1 MSIATATEREHLIAA
16 ELTKLLSLRS
26 IWITALV
33 TVALVILA
41 AWSQANAIGDALRSH
56 DPALAPGIQPE
67 TVGFEWVALG
77 LIGILIIGVVAAG
90 SEYTSGQIHTSLVA
104 APGRVRLFLAK
115 AVALTI
121 VITVIG
127 IVSIPTLSLLS
138 QQGLGSLS
146 VIDEQIPLSLIL
158 RWIGAI
164 GYWIAMALI
173 AFSTA
178 LLLRQTLIPLFA
190 LIVISQLSLLLL
202 LLSNI
207 LAILPTIAGVQL
219 FDEGLV
225 AGSYPEAELGIP
237 LAVALTSGWTILML
251 VIAGWRFAK
260 RDS

>member
-1 MSIATATEREHLIAA
+1 M
-16 ELTKLLSLRS
+16 
-26 IWITALV
+26 
-33 TVALVILA
+33 
-41 AWSQANAIGDALRSH
+41 
-56 DPALAPGIQPE
+56 
-67 TVGFEWVALG
+67 
-77 LIGILIIGVVAAG
+77 
-90 SEYTSGQIHTSLVA
+90 
-104 APGRVRLFLAK
+104 FLAK

-138 QQGLGSLS
+138 QRGLGSLS